1 MLPLAPS
8 PVLSV
13 GLVSSQGV
21 LEHEDTVAGVE
32 AGAAVLAELQLHRRV
47 QQRQV
52 PAHDQRVRAA
62 CGAPEMEPTGMGTLS
77 PRHAAGDHPDPSWG
91 SASWEHPANSPT

>member
-13 GLVSSQGV
+13 GLISGQGV
-21 LEHEDTVAGVE
+21 LEHKDAVTRVE
-32 AGAAVLAELQLHRRV
+32 AGAAVLVELQLHRRV

-52 PAHDQRVRAA
+52 PAHDQRIRAA
-62 CGAPEMEPTGMGTLS
+62 CGAPEMEPTGMGIPS
-77 PRHAAGDHPDPSWG
+77 PSCAAGDQPNPSWG